1 MADIEDILVHAWNK
15 DAVNLK
21 PALNDI
27 MAAKVAER
35 MDGIVADV
43 ASSIFGNSNGD
54 DLDSSLNNEAPQDDT
69 NFDYTDEEPDNEG
82 TTKNANEF
90 EADDQD

>member
-82 TTKNANEF
+82 TTKNANES

>member
-54 DLDSSLNNEAPQDDT
+54 YLDSSLNKEAPQDNTD
-69 NFDYTDEEPDNEG
+69 FDYTD
-82 TTKNANEF
+82 
-90 EADDQD
+90 